1 MLKAYG
7 FCNMHLYYNVAH
19 RAFRTLIHSTGLFT
33 SGLSKISTYLG
44 EVFLQSA
51 GLTNPK
57 AIFYAF

>member
-1 MLKAYG
+1 MVSAMCIYIKMRG
-7 FCNMHLYYNVAH
+7 G
-19 RAFRTLIHSTGLFT
+19 AFWWALIQGTGLFT
-33 SGLSKISTYLG
+33 NWLSKISTYLG